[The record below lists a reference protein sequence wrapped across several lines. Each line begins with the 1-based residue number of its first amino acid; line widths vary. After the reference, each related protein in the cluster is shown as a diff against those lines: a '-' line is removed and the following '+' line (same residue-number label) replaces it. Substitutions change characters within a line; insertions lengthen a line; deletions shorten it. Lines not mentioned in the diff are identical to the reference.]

1 MYKNI
6 NILSDSTGQSTEP
19 SETFREQ
26 DKPEHSLQDLVEA
39 EAGPQSQVGPEE
51 VQAVHEAELVHRGLL
66 HSDIRV
72 KVETQQSCGVFSC
85 RHLPL
90 HCGGGSQTRQQ
101 TRRLQNAI
109 EQVH

>member
-1 MYKNI
+1 MFALSGKTFDD
-6 NILSDSTGQSTEP
+6 ILHNTSCNQYSNG
-19 SETFREQ
+19 
-26 DKPEHSLQDLVEA
+26 KLQDLVEA

-66 HSDIRV
+66 HSHVRV

-90 HCGGGSQTRQQ
+90 NCGGGPQTRQQ

>member
-1 MYKNI
+1 MKI
-6 NILSDSTGQSTEP
+6 ILCKKISFENSAGNQQCSA
-19 SETFREQ
+19 R
-26 DKPEHSLQDLVEA
+26 LQDLVEA